1 MGKVYAL
8 LNKGS
13 LFWEKYTVYIDTVD
27 KKDVK
32 GHSFDLLTS
41 IALFIGKCL
50 VYRVLY
56 KIEDMKRDKV
66 PG

>member
-1 MGKVYAL
+1 MGKVYVF
-8 LNKGS
+8 LNKGFF
-13 LFWEKYTVYIDTVD
+13 FWEKYIVYIDIVD

-32 GHSFDLLTS
+32 GYSFDFLIL
-41 IALFIGKCL
+41 IVLFIGKCL

-66 PG
+66 FG